1 MPDESS
7 MNISDSVIMGD
18 VSQKFSTSCP
28 SCNAT
33 NVIIMSCNRD
43 TCSTQFCQIC
53 HPDCRLD
60 YPEIRRF
67 DSGLGSNPLCN
78 KCIIIEI
85 NQIKNKE
92 KEAREKEAR
101 EKEAREKEARE
112 KEAREKEAR
121 EREREY
127 DERLAREGREY
138 MSTLFGDYTNG
149 IFSDMMTTE
158 VTVTKT
164 DEGKFATVFGLISVC
179 FGLFLVVL
187 TFYLPNSTIEEEGIE
202 SIFLGTMMFVMGVVS
217 VAVGILIFWHRN
229 KL

>member
-85 NQIKNKE
+85 NQIKNK
-92 KEAREKEAR
+92 
-101 EKEAREKEARE
+101 E